1 MKTIKVS
8 KAVTNVKIDDE
19 CILTF
24 KTVTSRTT
32 TGTLVC
38 LYLTQVNNFDLDLVG
53 IGGGVEMM
61 HHWDDAFITA
71 RSAIKSYGRTR
82 NNKNGVVHKGRITL
96 MDGSILSL
104 EISEDRSTVGILC
117 GEKDQHIIY
126 LAKMINNNLDVTIL
140 RMKDNKIVLHKI
152 VNNDDNSVE
161 DRLQ

>member
-8 KAVTNVKIDDE
+8 KTVTNVKVDTE

-24 KTVTSRTT
+24 KTVTSRTN

-53 IGGGVEMM
+53 IGGGIEMM
-61 HHWDDAFITA
+61 HHWDDASITA

-82 NNKNGVVHKGRITL
+82 NNKNGVVHKGRIML
-96 MDGSILSL
+96 MDGSVLRL
-104 EISEDRSTVGILC
+104 DISEDRNTVSILC
-117 GEKDQHIIY
+117 GKKDQHIIY
-126 LAKMINNNLDVTIL
+126 LTKLDYKLDITIL
-140 RMKDNKIVLHKI
+140 RVKDNKIVLHKI
-152 VNNDDNSVE
+152 VNDDDSVE